1 MGSCLS
7 RSSSSSSQ
15 RGQRLTDGQQ
25 PSSSSAGGGGV
36 GAASANAESHREARA
51 RAAEDRMAAN
61 KARGT
66 AGGHGRIAKKLDEE
80 QAAGGTGRRASR
92 AAEAAAAGQEAEVRR
107 VSCAGLGVAVLWTE
121 SDCTTDA
128 ADFATRQWD

>member
-7 RSSSSSSQ
+7 RSSSSSG

-25 PSSSSAGGGGV
+25 PSSSSAAGGG

-107 VSCAGLGVAVLWTE
+107 VSCAGLGVAILWTE
-121 SDCTTDA
+121 CDCTTDA
-128 ADFATRQWD
+128 ADFVTRQWD